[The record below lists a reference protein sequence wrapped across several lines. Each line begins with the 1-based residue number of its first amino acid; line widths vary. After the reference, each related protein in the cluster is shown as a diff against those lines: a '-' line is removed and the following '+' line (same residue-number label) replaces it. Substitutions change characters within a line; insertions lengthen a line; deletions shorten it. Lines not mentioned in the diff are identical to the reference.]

1 MSEQTE
7 KIIKK
12 FQTIIREDLAA
23 LEFWQEFDQTET
35 QESASSVDDLIAEIP
50 DNVTNQEDFEQLREF
65 AIKTMEFCQKK
76 RELLAGI
83 DKKLKD
89 FDGI

>member
-7 KIIKK
+7 KIIEK

-23 LEFWQEFDQTET
+23 LEFWQEFDQTEL
-35 QESASSVDDLIAEIP
+35 QEPAVSVDDLIAEIP
-50 DNVTNQEDFEQLREF
+50 ETVTNQEDFEQLRDF
-65 AIKTMEFCQKK
+65 AMKTMEFCQKK

-89 FDGI
+89 FGGI

>member
-35 QESASSVDDLIAEIP
+35 QESTTSVDDLIAEIP

>member
-7 KIIKK
+7 KIIEK

-35 QESASSVDDLIAEIP
+35 QESATSVDDLIAEIP

-83 DKKLKD
+83 DKKLRD
-89 FDGI
+89 SDGI

>member
-7 KIIKK
+7 KIIEK

-23 LEFWQEFDQTET
+23 LEFWQEFNQAKT
-35 QESASSVDDLIAEIP
+35 QEPAASVDDLIAEIP
-50 DNVTNQEDFEQLREF
+50 EDVTSQEDFEQLREF
-65 AIKTMEFCQKK
+65 ALKTLEFCQKK

-83 DKKLKD
+83 DRKLKD
-89 FDGI
+89 FDDI

>member
-35 QESASSVDDLIAEIP
+35 QESATSVDDLIAEIP
-50 DNVTNQEDFEQLREF
+50 ETVTNQEDFEQLREF

>member
-35 QESASSVDDLIAEIP
+35 QESATSVDDLIAEIP

-83 DKKLKD
+83 DKKPKD
-89 FDGI
+89 FGGI

>member
-35 QESASSVDDLIAEIP
+35 QESATSVDDLIAEIP

-89 FDGI
+89 FNGI

>member
-35 QESASSVDDLIAEIP
+35 QESATSVDDLIAEIP

>member
-35 QESASSVDDLIAEIP
+35 QESATSVDDLIAEIP
-50 DNVTNQEDFEQLREF
+50 ETVTNQEDFEQLREF

-89 FDGI
+89 FNGI

>member
-23 LEFWQEFDQTET
+23 LEFWQEFDLTET
-35 QESASSVDDLIAEIP
+35 QESATSVDDLIAEIP

>member
-7 KIIKK
+7 KIIEK

-23 LEFWQEFDQTET
+23 LEFWQEFDKSEI
-35 QESASSVDDLIAEIP
+35 QEPAVSIDELIAEIP
-50 DNVTNQEDFEQLREF
+50 ETVSSQEDFEQLRDF
-65 AIKTMEFCQKK
+65 AMKTMEFCQKK

-83 DKKLKD
+83 DRKLKD
-89 FDGI
+89 FDDI